1 MHRYLVT
8 LITAAL
14 VACAIAMPTLASNT
28 QTDKA
33 LLSED
38 FTQFDQHL
46 DSGWRLVAFQRK
58 YLEAATLMETYQKQN
73 AQTLLPWQ
81 NASLAYHLGV
91 VYSLMNERQT
101 AIFWFRQ
108 ALAPK
113 LLGNPAYV
121 YAHIA
126 FEANDREDL
135 LQARDKIVKYKP
147 STTRT
152 EDLGET
158 DAMIE
163 YFGEPFEAA
172 FGALN
177 CIEHVP
183 INSSMWHSFCKT
195 MMEKYGA
202 LYQAHQRS
210 E

>member
-1 MHRYLVT
+1 MRRYLVAP
-8 LITAAL
+8 ITAAL

-46 DSGWRLVAFQRK
+46 DSGWRLVTFQRK

-81 NASLAYHLGV
+81 NASLAYHLGI
-91 VYSLMNERQT
+91 VYSLANERKT
-101 AIFWFRQ
+101 AIYWFRQ

-113 LLGNPAYV
+113 LLDNPGYV

-126 FEANDREDL
+126 FEANDREGL
-135 LQARDKIVKYKP
+135 FQARDKIAKLKP

-152 EDLGET
+152 EDIEET

-177 CIEHVP
+177 CIEHAP
-183 INSSMWHSFCKT
+183 PNSSMLQDFCKT
-195 MMEKYGA
+195 MMEKYGS
-202 LYQAHQRS
+202 LYQAHQKS
-210 E
+210 K